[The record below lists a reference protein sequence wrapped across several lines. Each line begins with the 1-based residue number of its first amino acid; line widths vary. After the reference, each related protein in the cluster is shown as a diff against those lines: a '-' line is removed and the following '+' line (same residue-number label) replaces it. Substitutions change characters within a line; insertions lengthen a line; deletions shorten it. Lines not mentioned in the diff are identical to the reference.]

1 MEEPGC
7 LQTERREET
16 DLNRDVLDGPKEIL
30 SHGENGVTVDPLVI
44 GSPSLDDLKTQLDS

>member
-1 MEEPGC
+1 

-44 GSPSLDDLKTQLDS
+44 GSPSLEDLKTQLDS